1 MIIEKTFD
9 EFEIIRIAGMYKI
22 RDTKKHE
29 THGIYR
35 DLHEAMDECIHLKR
49 IELGFEKKGE

>member
-9 EFEIIRIAGMYKI
+9 EFEIINIAGMYKI

-29 THGIYR
+29 TYGIYR

-49 IELGFEKKGE
+49 IELGFEK